1 MLLELQA
8 TWDSQSDNQMVGSTS
23 KSSSDTEVVRKHRM
37 ALSTSREKVLTAAP
51 NANRADSSKR
61 TRGTTLE
68 AEKGKNGKRKQKHI
82 LPSYLDNIFRKE
94 IGMFRVEQSLR
105 ESRE

>member
-1 MLLELQA
+1 
-8 TWDSQSDNQMVGSTS
+8 
-23 KSSSDTEVVRKHRM
+23 M
-37 ALSTSREKVLTAAP
+37 ALSTSRQKVLTAAP
-51 NANRADSSKR
+51 NANRADSPKR
-61 TRGTTLE
+61 TRGTALE

-105 ESRE
+105 ESRGIKFKYSSNLKNILDYILHTFCINNQKIKL